1 MTQYSKAIALF
12 LSAGFLL
19 TGTISLNAQQ
29 RKGLK
34 KGPNV
39 SLNITNKKKEPH
51 RTYFN
56 LGLFSNFA
64 QLNGVGI
71 NAISS
76 IVHHNSYGLQVSG
89 LANVTG
95 LNASGFQV
103 SGLANVAG
111 RDLKGVALSG
121 LMNVSGKSLKGLQVS
136 ALGNISG
143 ADMNGLS
150 FSGLINLGGKR
161 PTVCN
166 WPVWP
171 TSAENPRKE

>member
-64 QLNGVGI
+64 
-71 NAISS
+71 SS
-76 IVHHNSYGLQVSG
+76 MASESMPSRASYTTIHMDFKYPDWL
-89 LANVTG
+89 T
-95 LNASGFQV
+95 
-103 SGLANVAG
+103 
-111 RDLKGVALSG
+111 
-121 LMNVSGKSLKGLQVS
+121 
-136 ALGNISG
+136 
-143 ADMNGLS
+143 
-150 FSGLINLGGKR
+150 
-161 PTVCN
+161 
-166 WPVWP
+166 
-171 TSAENPRKE
+171 

>member
-76 IVHHNSYGLQVSG
+76 IVQI
-89 LANVTG
+89 
-95 LNASGFQV
+95 
-103 SGLANVAG
+103 G
-111 RDLKGVALSG
+111 RAHV
-121 LMNVSGKSLKGLQVS
+121 
-136 ALGNISG
+136 
-143 ADMNGLS
+143 
-150 FSGLINLGGKR
+150 
-161 PTVCN
+161 
-166 WPVWP
+166 
-171 TSAENPRKE
+171 